1 MTKKRLTTNEAT
13 VESDL
18 LNTKM
23 PTVNLQLVIN
33 DEASITLPSDVVD
46 LIIKQ
51 LIKQVNSKKIPDVV
65 RCHNVKDWTITGNNE
80 IEWKSSVSLESILAN
95 STIKLEFEK

>member
-1 MTKKRLTTNEAT
+1 
-13 VESDL
+13 
-18 LNTKM
+18 M

-33 DEASITLPSDVVD
+33 DEASITLPSDIVD
-46 LIIKQ
+46 LVIKQ
-51 LIKQVNSKKIPDVV
+51 LVKQLNSKKIPNVV
-65 RCHNVKDWTITGNNE
+65 RCHNVKDWSITENNE